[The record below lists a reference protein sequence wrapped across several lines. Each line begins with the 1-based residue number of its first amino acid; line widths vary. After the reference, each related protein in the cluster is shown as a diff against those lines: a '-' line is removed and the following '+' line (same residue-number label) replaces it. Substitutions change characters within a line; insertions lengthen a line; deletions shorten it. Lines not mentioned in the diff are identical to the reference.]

1 MLEELIADCLKVL
14 SLSFSLM
21 SSSSEVWLNLLSQF
35 MVELSKVQSGCLD
48 KLFEDQRRRE
58 GPDMGPE
65 ELCVLHFGTNF
76 WTLNQFFLFLRHLS
90 NTGHITVLS

>member
-76 WTLNQFFLFLRHLS
+76 WTLNQFFFLRHLS

>member
-1 MLEELIADCLKVL
+1 
-14 SLSFSLM
+14 
-21 SSSSEVWLNLLSQF
+21 

-76 WTLNQFFLFLRHLS
+76 WTFFFATFVKYWAHNCFILIAGTFKLNCLNFGLFIARAKINMYQLWLQ
-90 NTGHITVLS
+90 